1 MDMMHTM
8 KKMLIGALL
17 ALPAA
22 AGQAQELTEVKIG
35 TNNVVSDG
43 LFYIA
48 QEKGYFKEQG
58 IVPKYI
64 VFDGGPKMI
73 APLGAGQLDVGAAA
87 SSAGLFNAVGRGI
100 NIKVVADKGSTPPG
114 MDYIPILVRK
124 ALVDSGKVK
133 SYKDFKGLKVAE
145 SSKGGSPGSKLNEAM
160 KKGGLAYKDAEH
172 VYMGYPQH
180 VLALANGSVDA
191 SVTTEPSATQAIE
204 SGAAVKFSDDSL
216 YPNQQVAVVVYSA
229 DFIKNKPVLAK
240 KFMIAYLKAVRF
252 YNDAMKGGKL
262 SGPTADEVVSILI
275 KSSNVKDPAVY
286 RNTTPNGV
294 NPNGKV
300 NSEAFMK
307 DFDFFVEQG
316 FIEGKFSVDQMVDN
330 SYVENAVKVLGPY
343 VPKN

>member
-1 MDMMHTM
+1 MNMMNPM

-17 ALPAA
+17 VLPVAV
-22 AGQAQELTEVKIG
+22 GYAQELTEVRIG

-58 IVPKYI
+58 IIPKYI

-73 APLGAGQLDVGAAA
+73 APLGAGQLDVGGAA

-114 MDYIPILVRK
+114 YDYIPILVRK

-133 SYKDFKGLKVAE
+133 SFKDFKGLKVAE
-145 SSKGGSPGSKLNEAM
+145 SSKGGSPGSKLNEAL
-160 KKGGLAYKDAEH
+160 KKGGLSYKDVDH

-204 SGAAVKFSDDSL
+204 SGAAVRISDDSV
-216 YPNQQVAVVVYSA
+216 YPSQQVAVIVYSA
-229 DFIKNKPVLAK
+229 DFIKAKPQAAK
-240 KFMIAYLKAVRF
+240 QFMIAYLKAVRF
-252 YNDAMKGGKL
+252 YNDAMKDGKL
-262 SGPTADEVVSILI
+262 NGPTADEVVSILI
-275 KSSNVKDPAVY
+275 KNSNVKDPAVY
-286 RNTTPNGV
+286 RTTTPNGV

-300 NSEAFMK
+300 NSEALKK
-307 DFDFFVEQG
+307 DFEFFMEQG
-316 FIEGKFSVDQMVDN
+316 FIEGKFGVGHVVDN
-330 SYVENAVKVLGPY
+330 SYVENAVKMLGPY